1 MKWILCG
8 KKDAAVEC
16 LEFLVSRGDEVWVI
30 ATEDDDGV
38 DGWQRSLVKA
48 AHQLGARVHQPARI
62 NAPEFIETLRG
73 FNAAALIS
81 IQYDQILKAPLFA
94 EIGCPCLNF
103 HFALLPRHR
112 GVSPIAWA
120 IALGDAEA
128 GVTLHHMVVDIDAGD
143 VIAQRA
149 VPIAQETTARELHDA
164 ISDASVELFRES
176 YPFPPAL
183 LDTRLAQDA
192 SQACYH
198 RAGEFDFS
206 ARAIDWKRPAA
217 ELHAWVRSMIF
228 PPLQH
233 PELTSKGRALRIR
246 AVDGAILPTDAAPG
260 TVLAVARSG
269 VRVAANGGSL
279 CITDLA
285 DESGEP
291 LSASCSCLLMASFA
305 RRVPGRASI
314 LIESCRR
321 QWS

>member
-16 LEFLVSRGDEVWVI
+16 LEFLMSRGDDVWVVGT
-30 ATEDDDGV
+30 ADDDGV
-38 DGWQRSLVKA
+38 DGWQQSLIKA
-48 AHQLGARVHQPARI
+48 AHRLGARVQQPARI
-62 NAPEFIETLRG
+62 NAPEFIETLRDFG
-73 FNAAALIS
+73 AAALIS

-164 ISDASVELFRES
+164 ISSATVELFRES
-176 YPFPPAL
+176 YPFAPAL
-183 LDTRLAQDA
+183 LETRLVQDA
-192 SQACYH
+192 SATCYH

-206 ARAIDWKRPAA
+206 VRAVDWMRPAA
-217 ELHAWVRSMIF
+217 ELHAWIRSMIF

-233 PELTSKGRALRIR
+233 PELTSKGRTLRIH
-246 AVDGAILPTDAAPG
+246 AVHGAIQPTDSDPG
-260 TVLAVARSG
+260 TVLSVARAG
-269 VRVAANGGSL
+269 VTVAAAGGSL
-279 CITDLA
+279 LLTDLA
-285 DESGEP
+285 DEPDETLTAKDLAALFAVGER
-291 LSASCSCLLMASFA
+291 L
-305 RRVPGRASI
+305 
-314 LIESCRR
+314 E
-321 QWS
+321 